1 MDADG
6 DQGDTSRA
14 EASRDQA
21 VGAHGRAPLPSE
33 VKANSS
39 TAAPTATTPVRRR
52 SRATSTFRQTFK
64 SLENRD
70 FRFLWLGML
79 AMMASIQMAQVSTGY
94 LVYDITGSASL
105 LGLVSAAQAAPMLL
119 LSPFGG
125 AVADRFER
133 KRVIQLG
140 QAVAGILGLV
150 VALSIMLGW
159 VSWVLLLAVSLV
171 YGVVFSFTMPS
182 RQSLIPQL
190 VDKDQITNAMALNGT
205 VLSATYLIA
214 PAIAGALYAW
224 AGPTV
229 VFYIIA
235 GLGLLA
241 VALTGFLPHRPGSG
255 EGTERA
261 MLHDIGEGLWYIWR
275 DPLIRVILVMTV
287 ATTLLSMPFRYV
299 APAVVVDVYHRGPD
313 SLGLLISIMGLG
325 SVIGSL
331 VIASLGRWKR
341 GLLLIAAGLPSGIAL
356 LVVGSVPIYV
366 VAVVI
371 MVMLG
376 VGEVMRR
383 TLTHSLIIEHTDERY
398 RGRVISIY
406 LTTFGLVPLAVF
418 PAGVAI
424 EYIGARETIGFLG
437 GGLLL
442 VTLVLWFTQR
452 KLRAMP

>member
-1 MDADG
+1 MRYTGRMDEDE
-6 DQGDTSRA
+6 DQGDATRA
-14 EASRDQA
+14 DAAKTPPEPRLLTPRVRGS
-21 VGAHGRAPLPSE
+21 GAR
-33 VKANSS
+33 V
-39 TAAPTATTPVRRR
+39 
-52 SRATSTFRQTFK
+52 RATSTFRQTFK

-70 FRFLWLGML
+70 FRYLWLGML
-79 AMMASIQMAQVSTGY
+79 AMMSSIQMAQVSTGY

-133 KRVIQLG
+133 KRVIQAG

-150 VALSIMLGW
+150 VALSISLGW
-159 VSWVLLLAVSLV
+159 VTWVHLLAVSLV

-190 VDKDQITNAMALNGT
+190 VEKDQLTNAMALNGT
-205 VLSATYLIA
+205 VLSATYLVA
-214 PAIAGALYAW
+214 PAIAGGLYALV
-224 AGPTV
+224 GPTI

-235 GLGLLA
+235 GLGFVA
-241 VALTGFLPHRPGSG
+241 VALTGFLPNRPGSG

-261 MLHDIGEGLWYIWR
+261 MLRDIGEGLRYILR
-275 DPLIRVILVMTV
+275 DPLIRVILVMTI

-325 SVIGSL
+325 SVVGSL
-331 VIASLGRWKR
+331 VIASVGRWKR

-356 LVVGSVPIYV
+356 VVVASVPIYV

-371 MVMLG
+371 MLMLG

-383 TLTHSLIIEHTDERY
+383 TLTHSLMIEHADEKY

-424 EYIGARETIGFLG
+424 EYIGARETLGFLG

-442 VTLVLWFTQR
+442 VTAVLWFTQR